1 MAERDPRIRDSRS
14 PVDIVVGSHRRRNR
28 NAIDWRW
35 GAGGAGAVIFAIA
48 FAMLAMQFT
57 GDSSGPSSSGN
68 STPVVSDQWSA
79 WTAERQHE
87 LCESIVAENDYDLDA
102 NELLAAALSLS
113 EAGDVRTIADIKNL
127 AEQMEAS
134 PIAVLKFTAS
144 TDSGPFVIGRRRFAT
159 LKWFFAGDATVSI
172 VDADTDKVV
181 HPKIITTNVGKR
193 QLWIQPGIYYFR
205 VESTGASG
213 DVILER

>member
-1 MAERDPRIRDSRS
+1 MAERDPRIRSSRS
-14 PVDIVVGSHRRRNR
+14 PIDIVVGTQSRRTANK
-28 NAIDWRW
+28 IDWRW
-35 GAGGAGAVIFAIA
+35 IAGGAGAIVFAVA
-48 FAMLAMQFT
+48 FAVVAMQFT
-57 GDSSGPSSSGN
+57 GDSPGSQSPGN
-68 STPVVSDQWSA
+68 STPEDAGQWAS
-79 WTAERQHE
+79 WSGDRQAE
-87 LCESIVAENDYDLDA
+87 LCASIVAENEYDLDA

-113 EAGDVRTIADIKNL
+113 EAGDLRTIEDIENL

-134 PIAVLKFTAS
+134 PIAVLKFVAS
-144 TDSGPFVIGRRRFAT
+144 TEGGPFVVGRRRFAT

-172 VDADTDKVV
+172 VDADSDEVV